1 MPIDLLRPDAL
12 LLLLLLLPI
21 IILYLLKP
29 KPKNLKFPSIM
40 FIMHIEKSKRFSS
53 FFKKFIRDP
62 LLIVQI
68 FIIMLLALSIANPFF
83 ISETSKK
90 ERASIAM
97 IIDGAISM
105 QSNDIKESRFEKAK
119 ELAISILNDESY
131 DSYISIIFAE
141 RVPILLLKNSD
152 KETAISLIKELS
164 ASDSD
169 SDLYSAIMLAND
181 ILSSSELKPKKI
193 YVFSDFSNV
202 GDVKLAKSSSL
213 NKNID
218 VKFVKVIGSGKNF
231 AITNINA
238 KRFLT
243 KINEFYSAFTVENFN
258 NFSEEVIAEIY
269 IDDKLVNN
277 KISKKIRPF
286 SEELFYYR
294 GECSN
299 DQHIITVKI
308 KNDDAL
314 ALDNLA
320 YFLLPEVKNYKI
332 LLITNSDP
340 YLKIALESNPKFSV
354 KVSNPPVIPNINEFD
369 LVILGNVNKELLI
382 QTVFTEIKNYIAKG
396 GKLVII
402 ASSYLVNTK
411 DENLAD
417 ILPVN
422 VDSIVEATSTINIEK
437 KHEILDDVSLE
448 SVLLNKYIKN
458 REKNN
463 TLIIAKTKNSAVIAL
478 RDYGKGK
485 VAFIGINP
493 LPEWSNFH
501 IASSFPIFISQ
512 LIEFLNKEEIIQTKN
527 LNSGEHLIL
536 PSIAN
541 LTTPSGKVLYS
552 KEIILDEIGI
562 YKATIES
569 NTTRKNETIVVSLCN
584 SEESNI
590 FNSVG
595 IETINDKN
603 FNIFQE
609 RIKERNFI
617 WQYLLSLSLLLL
629 MIEAILYKSR
639 GAI

>member
-1 MPIDLLRPDAL
+1 MPIELLRPDAL

-21 IILYLLKP
+21 ILLYLLKP
-29 KPKNLKFPSIM
+29 KPKQLRFPSIM

-68 FIIMLLALSIANPFF
+68 FIITLLTLSIANPFF

-90 ERASIAM
+90 EKASIALV
-97 IIDGAISM
+97 IDGSISM
-105 QSNDIKESRFEKAK
+105 QSNDVKESRFEKAK
-119 ELAISILNDESY
+119 ELAISILNDESHE
-131 DSYISIIFAE
+131 SEFSIIFAE
-141 RVPILLLKNSD
+141 RMPILLLKNSD
-152 KETAISLIKELS
+152 RETAISLIKELS

-169 SDLYSAIMLAND
+169 SNLESAIILAND
-181 ILSSSELKPKKI
+181 ILSSTELKQRRI

-202 GDVKLAKSSSL
+202 GDVKLAKSISL
-213 NKNID
+213 SKKID
-218 VKFVKVIGSGKNF
+218 VKFVKIMGAGKNF

-238 KRFLT
+238 KRFLIN
-243 KINEFYSAFTVENFN
+243 KNEFYLTFTVENFN

-269 IDDKLVNN
+269 IDDNLAKR
-277 KISKKIRPF
+277 ISKKIQAF
-286 SEELFYYR
+286 SEELFYYK
-294 GECSN
+294 GECSD

-314 ALDNLA
+314 ALDNVA
-320 YFLLPEVKNYKI
+320 YFILPEVKNYKI

-340 YLKIALESNPKFSV
+340 YLRIALESNPKLLV

-369 LVILGNVNKELLI
+369 LVIFGNVNENLI
-382 QTVFTEIKNYIAKG
+382 IPIIFTELRNYLMKG
-396 GKLVII
+396 GKLVIT
-402 ASSYLVNTK
+402 ASSYLAVAK

-417 ILPVN
+417 IMPVN
-422 VDSIVEATSTINIEK
+422 VDAIVEATSTINIEK
-437 KHEILDDVSLE
+437 KHEILEDVSLE
-448 SVLLNKYIKN
+448 NILLSRYIKN
-458 REKNN
+458 KEKNDSF
-463 TLIIAKTKNSAVIAL
+463 IIARTKNSPVIAF

-485 VAFIGINP
+485 VAFLGINP

-512 LIEFLNKEEIIQTKN
+512 LIEFLNKEEIIQMRN

-536 PSIAN
+536 PFTAN
-541 LTTPSGKVLYS
+541 LTTPSGKVLNS
-552 KEIILDEIGI
+552 KEIIFDEIGI
-562 YKATIES
+562 YKVRIGGNITI
-569 NTTRKNETIVVSLCN
+569 KNETLAISLCN

-590 FNSVG
+590 LNSVG

-603 FNIFQE
+603 FNIFHE
-609 RIKERNFI
+609 KVKERNFI
-617 WQYLLSLSLLLL
+617 WQYLLFISLLLL

-639 GAI
+639 GLI

>member
-1 MPIDLLRPDAL
+1 MQIDILRPDAL

-21 IILYLLKP
+21 ILLYLLKP
-29 KPKNLKFPSIM
+29 KPKQLKFPSIM

-68 FIIMLLALSIANPFF
+68 FILMLLVLSIANPFF

-90 ERASIAM
+90 EKASIALV
-97 IIDGAISM
+97 IDGAISM
-105 QSNDIKESRFEKAK
+105 QSSDVKESRFEKAK
-119 ELAISILNDESY
+119 ELAISILNDESHES
-131 DSYISIIFAE
+131 DITIIFAE
-141 RVPILLLKNSD
+141 RLPILLLKNSD
-152 KETAISLIKELS
+152 KETAISLIRELS

-169 SDLYSAIMLAND
+169 SNLESAIMLAND
-181 ILSSSELKPKKI
+181 ILSSTGLNLRKI

-202 GDVKLAKSSSL
+202 GDVKLAKSISL
-213 NKNID
+213 SKKID
-218 VKFVKVIGSGKNF
+218 VKFVKIMGTGKNF

-238 KRFLT
+238 KRFLIN
-243 KINEFYSAFTVENFN
+243 KNEFYLTFTVENFN
-258 NFSEEVIAEIY
+258 NFSEEIKAEIY
-269 IDDKLVNN
+269 IDDKPLEV
-277 KISKKIRPF
+277 ISKKIQAF
-286 SEELFYYR
+286 SEELFYYK
-294 GECSN
+294 GECSD

-308 KNDDAL
+308 KNDDSL

-320 YFLLPEVKNYKI
+320 YFILPEVKNYKI

-340 YLKIALESNPKFSV
+340 YLKIALESNPKLVV

-369 LVILGNVNKELLI
+369 LVIFGNVNENLLI
-382 QTVFTEIKNYIAKG
+382 PTIFTEIKNYLMKG

-402 ASSYLVNTK
+402 ASSYLAVAK

-422 VDSIVEATSTINIEK
+422 IDAIVESASTINIKK
-437 KHEILDDVSLE
+437 KHEILEDVSLE
-448 SVLLNKYIKN
+448 SIILSKYIKN
-458 REKNN
+458 MEKNDS
-463 TLIIAKTKNSAVIAL
+463 LIIAKTKSSAVIAL

-485 VAFIGINP
+485 VAFLGINP

-512 LIEFLNKEEIIQTKN
+512 LIEFLNKEEIIQMKN

-536 PSIAN
+536 PFTAN
-541 LTTPSGKVLYS
+541 LTTPSGKFLNS
-552 KEIILDEIGI
+552 KEIIFDEIGI
-562 YKATIES
+562 YKVGIGGDNITI
-569 NTTRKNETIVVSLCN
+569 KNETLAISLCN

-603 FNIFQE
+603 FNIFHE
-609 RIKERNFI
+609 KVKERNFI
-617 WQYLLSLSLLLL
+617 WQYLLFISLLLL
-629 MIEAILYKSR
+629 MIEAILYRSR
-639 GAI
+639 GLI